1 MAPPLILY
9 VRWRILFQRRMRN
22 AAFMKLP
29 LKHLGILGASWGLF
43 LCTATASL
51 GTPIATESP
60 IGTSIHITDGNG
72 NGDIVATL
80 PIYRSGNMRYFAAG
94 VGRLERAATYPR
106 FPIKLV
112 FSGPGG
118 AYLSFIAVTV
128 WAQDGTQ
135 VWQIPASHVKGP
147 WVFLDLTEG
156 KYRIAAVKG
165 ADIQTR
171 ANVEVTTGQQQ
182 TIFFTWP

>member
-1 MAPPLILY
+1 MWIAPLI
-9 VRWRILFQRRMRN
+9 
-22 AAFMKLP
+22 KLS
-29 LKHLGILGASWGLF
+29 LKHLWILAAIWGLF
-43 LCTATASL
+43 FGTAAVGL
-51 GTPIATESP
+51 GAPIAKESP
-60 IGTSIHITDGNG
+60 SGTSIQIIDGNA

-80 PIYRSGNMRYFAAG
+80 PIYRSGDMRYFAAG

-106 FPIKLV
+106 FPVKLV
-112 FSGPGG
+112 FSKSGG

-147 WVFLDLTEG
+147 WVFLDLTDG

-165 ADIQTR
+165 DDTQTR
-171 ANVEVTTGQQQ
+171 ANVEVTTGQQH